1 MLIISSSLQSQAYIQ
16 NQLRFL
22 LHAVDKE
29 DIYYGS
35 GTNCNRLDVYIPDT
49 SKYPQIFDA
58 AFHPVIVFVYGGSWG
73 TGDKIWYSLLALR
86 LRQMGY
92 VVVVPNYTLYP
103 KAKVDV
109 MLSDI
114 KRTLVWTKRFINK
127 FGGDPNKIYIMG
139 HSAGAHLASLITIRD
154 SIIKSQ
160 TMEGRVSSNLS
171 DIDPELELPKVNGL
185 I

>member
-1 MLIISSSLQSQAYIQ
+1 
-16 NQLRFL
+16 
-22 LHAVDKE
+22 
-29 DIYYGS
+29 
-35 GTNCNRLDVYIPDT
+35 LDVYIPDT

-73 TGDKIWYSLLALR
+73 SGDKIWYSLLALR

-103 KAKVDV
+103 KAKIDV

-114 KRTLVWTKRFINK
+114 KRTL
-127 FGGDPNKIYIMG
+127 G
-139 HSAGAHLASLITIRD
+139 HSAGAHLASLVTIRD

-171 DIDPELELPKVNGL
+171 DIDPELELPKITGL
-185 I
+185 ILMCGVYDIGRHYLWETKRGVEEISPMGR